1 MRDRRSA
8 AAPEMHI
15 FCENTMSRLL
25 QVTRRQT
32 PPSAIRKRLQDER
45 IAELLD
51 VAAEVF
57 IAEGFAAA
65 SINEIARRANASKA
79 TFYSRFPTKQD
90 LFLAVIDRRMSTV
103 FEQVADFPDEGTLK
117 STLER
122 FCANLLG
129 VALSPKQISLIRM
142 ISMESGRYPALARRF
157 YEHGPK
163 QGEKALSTYLSQQ
176 AAKGLV
182 SHEDP
187 LVMARQL
194 INLITGSPIRWFVLG
209 FDAAPMGKR
218 ALRKHIDDCISLFLR
233 AYGTSQG

>member
-1 MRDRRSA
+1 
-8 AAPEMHI
+8 MHL
-15 FCENTMSRLL
+15 FCENTMAKLS
-25 QVTRRQT
+25 QMTKRQT
-32 PPSAIRKRLQDER
+32 PSPATRKRLQDER

-90 LFLAVIDRRMSTV
+90 LFLAVIDRRMSNV
-103 FEQVADFPDEGTLK
+103 FEQVANFPDEGTLK
-117 STLER
+117 SSLER
-122 FCANLLG
+122 FCTNLLS

-142 ISMESGRYPALARRF
+142 VSMESGRYPALARRF

-163 QGEKALSTYLSQQ
+163 QGEKALANYLSQQ
-176 AAKGLV
+176 TAKGLLG
-182 SHEDP
+182 HEDP

-218 ALRKHIDDCISLFLR
+218 ALQRHIDESISLFLR
-233 AYGTSQG
+233 AYGTSQGRTLD